1 MLGKLFSNAASSLTP
16 SRGSPSPSRPNSSL
30 DSVQEDIYTRNL
42 IFPDAEALYAHQ
54 HDQVF
59 PMTSSTVSM
68 LTAAP
73 AAFDTNPEI
82 ELEARDV
89 RVVVMQEATSTFNT
103 AALMYDSHPHI
114 DAPACPVLNNGF
126 ATSGR
131 GGRGAGAG
139 ANTTAT
145 ARRTSIGAKPVVI
158 TQEAPRFGA
167 FDRRPSAH
175 SRQGSYVETE
185 GQRSSREYREE
196 IATIANCMFGASD
209 VMAHKGTGSKVH
221 ILPTEPR
228 GAQYPFEGHGSLGR
242 SSMRSGSRL
251 AQSFTSE
258 SVGAQ
263 SMGTGRGERKRVL
276 VTRIFPVPLQSD
288 GEEDMPG
295 AYEGT
300 GFPFPKADEKD
311 KEREKEK
318 KPKQKRTP
326 MYAIGL
332 VIQLPATQNFPTTP
346 RSAYRGVGS
355 YAENESVS
363 SSFNSLRP
371 SWTVLGSGFGVESL
385 DSSFISD
392 VDDRIDM
399 VTQHWDI
406 IIRTLDHLQA
416 VASSDIVA
424 LLRQVDVASP
434 DPMGAGRGPH
444 HTRTASISVAGK
456 RVEENVKPL
465 KPIRTNVKTVQLMPY
480 ALAHHQKLRAEIEY
494 ARHRIVGGIK
504 NLQVITRQGR
514 WGIWR
519 DEARWVRKW
528 AGGKEQGFFF
538 YNLLTV
544 FLGTHTEWL
553 EAIGPTWYRRR
564 NYKQQRGAGRDEDT
578 PIKAR
583 TVIVAV
589 DKMAARRLIFLLSA
603 FLPNN
608 QHHQVPFVRQ
618 FRPGTSVSGGA
629 FSQSPPS
636 YIPLN
641 PREESL
647 RRRVNR
653 PKVKTT
659 NPAQPAPIVLAN
671 QVIDPHSHNRQPSDA
686 PPTLPP
692 GALPV
697 PTSYN
702 PARQNGL
709 ATTSTATPIPA
720 LPHFSTR
727 RPVRGTGPAP
737 RPGSSGSLAADDLI
751 RSLKRGDTGGST
763 TSEESSSRWSGVL
776 GSLWGGKRR
785 GSTDVTVPSLGGEER
800 GKLAEMVGAQRRDEE
815 RRAAGE
821 GVREMTSTT
830 APQPV
835 APSQTQPIHPSG
847 AYESPVKTSITEDGV
862 IDIDVPLPSLF
873 ASLPSALSSPS
884 SSGILSSGGLGA
896 GGPELDGF
904 EHYTRSAGEDEA
916 ALNVGGWVGRFHPD
930 FVLQAIPSQTTDAS
944 PSTTNSKPGTPSTPP
959 QPSLEDQIRAA
970 MSAEPT
976 PPLPLSATRNGEE
989 ERWITISTALIA
1001 DTVSYTLKR
1010 LILRRLIRLPS
1021 SPPPSAGGSAGNS
1034 YDGRA
1039 SIYGN
1044 PYPGVLGSQSPA
1056 EGGVGG
1062 EVIKEEWEVEMCISF
1077 DPALIEAVE
1086 KVMASPSG
1094 SSGPAAGEAQGGK
1107 LAVQKQRSARGSKN
1121 PSAGSSAGSSRSG
1134 SRIRVVVPAPEPSPR
1149 PVLVSGPGGAGSG
1162 AAGSGPAVAA
1172 AAGSGSGNGGGERR
1186 EEGGKGKVE
1195 VPRAEVRTVLLA
1207 ALEGIAGE
1215 VAEEIGRAHV

>member
-1 MLGKLFSNAASSLTP
+1 
-16 SRGSPSPSRPNSSL
+16 
-30 DSVQEDIYTRNL
+30 
-42 IFPDAEALYAHQ
+42 
-54 HDQVF
+54 
-59 PMTSSTVSM
+59 M

-73 AAFDTNPEI
+73 GAFDTNPEI

-89 RVVVMQEATSTFNT
+89 RVVIMQEATSTFNS

-126 ATSGR
+126 ATAGR
-131 GGRGAGAG
+131 GGRGSGAG

-258 SVGAQ
+258 SISGQ
-263 SMGTGRGERKRVL
+263 STGNGRGERKRVL

-288 GEEDMPG
+288 GEEDTPG
-295 AYEGT
+295 GYEGT

-311 KEREKEK
+311 KDKEKEKEK

-332 VIQLPATQNFPTTP
+332 VIQLPATQNSPSTP

-416 VASSDIVA
+416 VASADIVA
-424 LLRQVDVASP
+424 LLKQVDVASP
-434 DPMGAGRGPH
+434 DPMGGGRGPH

-465 KPIRTNVKTVQLMPY
+465 KPIRTNVKTIQLMPY
-480 ALAHHQKLRAEIEY
+480 ALAYNQKLHAEIEY

-519 DEARWVRKW
+519 DEARWVRRW

-564 NYKQQRGAGRDEDT
+564 NYKQQRSGRDEDT

-583 TVIVAV
+583 TIIVAA

-636 YIPLN
+636 YVPLN

-653 PKVKTT
+653 PKVKATT
-659 NPAQPAPIVLAN
+659 NPAQQAPIVLAN
-671 QVIDPHSHNRQPSDA
+671 QVSDPHSHNRQPSDA
-686 PPTLPP
+686 PATLPA
-692 GALPV
+692 GAMPV

-709 ATTSTATPIPA
+709 ATTSQATPIPA

-751 RSLKRGDTGGST
+751 RSLKRGDTAGST
-763 TSEESSSRWSGVL
+763 TSEESQSRWSGVL

-785 GSTDVTVPSLGGEER
+785 GSTDVTVPSQGGEER
-800 GKLAEMVGAQRRDEE
+800 GKLAEMMVHAQRREE
-815 RRAAGE
+815 RRDDEARA
-821 GVREMTSTT
+821 RELNSTT

-835 APSQTQPIHPSG
+835 APSATQPIHPSG

-873 ASLPSALSSPS
+873 PSLPSALSSPS
-884 SSGILSSGGLGA
+884 SSGILSSGGLGV

-930 FVLQAIPSQTTDAS
+930 FVLQALPASSTDTNNS
-944 PSTTNSKPGTPSTPP
+944 PNTNTKPGTPSNPP

-970 MSAEPT
+970 MAAEPT
-976 PPLPLSATRNGEE
+976 PPLPLSAIRNGEE
-989 ERWITISTALIA
+989 ERWITVSTALIA

-1021 SPPPSAGGSAGNS
+1021 SPPPSAAGSAGNS

-1044 PYPGVLGSQSPA
+1044 PYLGGMGTQSPP
-1056 EGGVGG
+1056 EGGAGG
-1062 EVIKEEWEVEMCISF
+1062 ELIKEEWEVEMCISF
-1077 DPALIEAVE
+1077 DTALIEAVE
-1086 KVMASPSG
+1086 RVMASPAGAAGSG
-1094 SSGPAAGEAQGGK
+1094 SGSGAGGM
-1107 LAVQKQRSARGSKN
+1107 LQKQRSNRGSKN

-1134 SRIRVVVPAPEPSPR
+1134 SRIRVVVPAPEPSPV
-1149 PVLVSGPGGAGSG
+1149 PVLVSGGGGSG
-1162 AAGSGPAVAA
+1162 AASPAA
-1172 AAGSGSGNGGGERR
+1172 ASGNGGASAMG
-1186 EEGGKGKVE
+1186 GGKEETE

-1215 VAEEIGRAHV
+1215 VADARGSVVGAEVGEGESFLREGVGRWLEGVDEGVLG

>member
-16 SRGSPSPSRPNSSL
+16 SRGSPSPSRPTSSL

-68 LTAAP
+68 LTATP
-73 AAFDTNPEI
+73 GAFDTNPEI

-89 RVVVMQEATSTFNT
+89 RVVVMQEATSTFNS
-103 AALMYDSHPHI
+103 AALMYDSHPHV

-126 ATSGR
+126 AASGR
-131 GGRGAGAG
+131 GGRGAGGGGG

-158 TQEAPRFGA
+158 TQEAHRFGA

-185 GQRSSREYREE
+185 GQRTSREYREE

-228 GAQYPFEGHGSLGR
+228 GAQYPFEGGHGSLGR

-258 SVGAQ
+258 SIGGQ
-263 SMGTGRGERKRVL
+263 SGGNAGGRKRVL
-276 VTRIFPVPLQSD
+276 VTRIFPVPLLSD
-288 GEEDMPG
+288 GEEETPG
-295 AYEGT
+295 AFEGQ
-300 GFPFPKADEKD
+300 GFPFPKAGEGG
-311 KEREKEK
+311 EREKER

-332 VIQLPATQNFPTTP
+332 VIQLPATQNSPSTP

-424 LLRQVDVASP
+424 LLKQVDVASP
-434 DPMGAGRGPH
+434 DPIVGRGPH

-480 ALAHHQKLRAEIEY
+480 ALAHNHKLRAEIEY

-519 DEARWVRKW
+519 DEARWVRRW

-538 YNLLTV
+538 YNLLTA

-564 NYKQQRGAGRDEDT
+564 NYKQQRGGGRDEDM

-583 TVIVAV
+583 TVIVAA

-618 FRPGTSVSGGA
+618 HRPGTSLSGGA

-636 YIPLN
+636 YVPLN

-653 PKVKTT
+653 PKVKSTTTT
-659 NPAQPAPIVLAN
+659 NTAQQAPIVLGS
-671 QVIDPHSHNRQPSDA
+671 QTTDTHKPTHQRRPSDT
-686 PPTLPP
+686 PSLPP

-697 PTSYN
+697 PTTYN
-702 PARQNGL
+702 PARQPGL
-709 ATTSTATPIPA
+709 ATTSTATNIPA

-751 RSLKRGDTGGST
+751 RSLKRGDTGEGG
-763 TSEESSSRWSGVL
+763 ESASRWSGVL

-785 GSTDVTVPSLGGEER
+785 GSTDVSVPPTQGAGTGEER
-800 GKLAEMVGAQRRDEE
+800 GKGAEMMHAQRQEE
-815 RRAAGE
+815 RRG
-821 GVREMTSTT
+821 GTDRDGPVREMTSTT

-835 APSQTQPIHPSG
+835 APPQSSSSTTQTQPIHPSG

-873 ASLPSALSSPS
+873 ASFPPPHYSALSSPC
-884 SSGILSSGGLGA
+884 SSGILSSSDGMGMGA
-896 GGPELDGF
+896 GGGELEGF
-904 EHYTRSAGEDEA
+904 ENFTTEGGGNEGAM
-916 ALNVGGWVGRFHPD
+916 NVGGWVGRFHPD
-930 FVLQAIPSQTTDAS
+930 FVVQALPAS
-944 PSTTNSKPGTPSTPP
+944 TVEGSTSSGSSSSNPKSPTPAAPQ
-959 QPSLEDQIRAA
+959 QPSLEDQIRATMA
-970 MSAEPT
+970 AEPT
-976 PPLPLSATRNGEE
+976 PPLPVSATRNGEE

-1001 DTVSYTLKR
+1001 DTVAFTLKR
-1010 LILRRLIRLPS
+1010 IILRRLIRLPT
-1021 SPPPSAGGSAGNS
+1021 SPPTSAGDSAGNS

-1044 PYPGVLGSQSPA
+1044 PYPGVLGTTSPA
-1056 EGGVGG
+1056 EGASGG
-1062 EVIKEEWEVEMCISF
+1062 EVIKE
-1077 DPALIEAVE
+1077 
-1086 KVMASPSG
+1086 
-1094 SSGPAAGEAQGGK
+1094 
-1107 LAVQKQRSARGSKN
+1107 
-1121 PSAGSSAGSSRSG
+1121 
-1134 SRIRVVVPAPEPSPR
+1134 
-1149 PVLVSGPGGAGSG
+1149 
-1162 AAGSGPAVAA
+1162 
-1172 AAGSGSGNGGGERR
+1172 
-1186 EEGGKGKVE
+1186 
-1195 VPRAEVRTVLLA
+1195 
-1207 ALEGIAGE
+1207 
-1215 VAEEIGRAHV
+1215 

>member
-16 SRGSPSPSRPNSSL
+16 SRGSPSPSRPSSSL
-30 DSVQEDIYTRNL
+30 DSVQEDIHTRNL

-73 AAFDTNPEI
+73 TAFDTNPEI

-89 RVVVMQEATSTFNT
+89 RVVVMQEATSTFNSP
-103 AALMYDSHPHI
+103 ALMYDSHPHI
-114 DAPACPVLNNGF
+114 DAPACPVLNSGF

-131 GGRGAGAG
+131 GGRGAGGG

-175 SRQGSYVETE
+175 SRQGSSSYVETE

-242 SSMRSGSRL
+242 SSLRSGSRL

-258 SVGAQ
+258 SIGAQ
-263 SMGTGRGERKRVL
+263 STGNGRGERKRVL
-276 VTRIFPVPLQSD
+276 VTRIFPVPLLSD
-288 GEEDMPG
+288 SEEDTPS
-295 AYEGT
+295 AYEGA

-332 VIQLPATQNFPTTP
+332 VIQLPATQNAPSTP

-416 VASSDIVA
+416 VASADILA

-434 DPMGAGRGPH
+434 DQMGVGRGPH

-465 KPIRTNVKTVQLMPY
+465 KPIRTNVKTIQLMPY
-480 ALAHHQKLRAEIEY
+480 ALAYNQKLHAEIEY

-564 NYKQQRGAGRDEDT
+564 NYKQQRVGRDEDM

-583 TVIVAV
+583 TVIVAA

-636 YIPLN
+636 YVPLN

-653 PKVKTT
+653 PKVKATT

-671 QVIDPHSHNRQPSDA
+671 QVIEPHSHNRQPSDA
-686 PPTLPP
+686 PPTLPA
-692 GALPV
+692 GAMPV

-727 RPVRGTGPAP
+727 RPVRGTGPVP

-751 RSLKRGDTGGST
+751 RSLKRGDTAGSA

-785 GSTDVTVPSLGGEER
+785 GSTDVTVPSSNGGEER
-800 GKLAEMVGAQRRDEE
+800 GKGEVMVHAQRRDGEGNRAEAE
-815 RRAAGE
+815 RRAGE
-821 GVREMTSTT
+821 LTSTT

-835 APSQTQPIHPSG
+835 APSATQPIHPSG

-873 ASLPSALSSPS
+873 PSLPSALSSPS

-896 GGPELDGF
+896 AGPELDGF

-930 FVLQAIPSQTTDAS
+930 FVLQALPAQTTDGNSPNS
-944 PSTTNSKPGTPSTPP
+944 PSTANNPKSPTLSNAP

-970 MSAEPT
+970 MAAEPT
-976 PPLPLSATRNGEE
+976 PPLPLSAVRNGEE
-989 ERWITISTALIA
+989 ERWITVSTALIA
-1001 DTVSYTLKR
+1001 DTVAFTLKR
-1010 LILRRLIRLPS
+1010 IILRRLIRLPS
-1021 SPPPSAGGSAGNS
+1021 SPPPSAGESAGNS

-1039 SIYGN
+1039 SMYGN
-1044 PYPGVLGSQSPA
+1044 PYPGVLGTQSPA
-1056 EGGVGG
+1056 EGGAGG
-1062 EVIKEEWEVEMCISF
+1062 ELIKEEWEVEMCISF

-1086 KVMASPSG
+1086 KVMASPTG
-1094 SSGPAAGEAQGGK
+1094 AAQNTPGGGG
-1107 LAVQKQRSARGSKN
+1107 LQKPRSARGSKN

-1134 SRIRVVVPAPEPSPR
+1134 SRIRVVVPAPEPSP
-1149 PVLVSGPGGAGSG
+1149 V
-1162 AAGSGPAVAA
+1162 
-1172 AAGSGSGNGGGERR
+1172 
-1186 EEGGKGKVE
+1186 
-1195 VPRAEVRTVLLA
+1195 
-1207 ALEGIAGE
+1207 
-1215 VAEEIGRAHV
+1215 